1 MSGTT
6 DIRKTIRD
14 KKVYYGADITLKMIK
29 TGSAHEVFVAS
40 NCPERIKRDLRR
52 NCQIANTKLNEL
64 EENNEELG
72 NICKKPFSVS
82 VLCY

>member
-1 MSGTT
+1 MSETT

-40 NCPERIKRDLRR
+40 KE
-52 NCQIANTKLNEL
+52 T
-64 EENNEELG
+64 
-72 NICKKPFSVS
+72 
-82 VLCY
+82 